1 MKICYHDWIFHKK
14 GFCCS
19 YKNISETAYLPNFWP
34 LISPELVTI
43 KHVHMQTYI
52 LYIGIHCFKRQL
64 IASINYLALWQ
75 LIHYHVLHIVPLH
88 FHNKHVSNQS
98 RPFSYRNEIQFVYSI
113 FWRYSCGVYYFGD
126 THVETW
132 LGRYI

>member
-1 MKICYHDWIFHKK
+1 MIEYFIK
-14 GFCCS
+14 GILLFLSKYFINSVSSLLLTANLSRTSACS
-19 YKNISETAYLPNFWP
+19 DYLTW
-34 LISPELVTI
+34 L
-43 KHVHMQTYI
+43 VHMQTYI
-52 LYIGIHCFKRQL
+52 LYIGIHCFKSQL

-75 LIHYHVLHIVPLH
+75 LIHYYVLHIVPLH

-98 RPFSYRNEIQFVYSI
+98 RSLSYRNEIQFVYSI
-113 FWRYSCGVYYFGD
+113 FWQYSCGVYYFGY